1 MYTIDRNTYDSW
13 TSLSDLLEG
22 ENPCWEIKDQDKEI
36 EVMIQQNKLLKSIKE
51 RLAFGN
57 IKEAYSTCDNSLNCE
72 ISASKN
78 RSTSNSSKESRSF

>member
-36 EVMIQQNKLLKSIKE
+36 EVMI
-51 RLAFGN
+51 
-57 IKEAYSTCDNSLNCE
+57 
-72 ISASKN
+72 
-78 RSTSNSSKESRSF
+78 